1 MKNHLPQA
9 HGIPVKKQYGQHFL
23 RKQSVIDTMI
33 DAVSITPQTSV
44 FEIGCGDGFL
54 TKSILQTAAARLW
67 VFEIDPDWAA
77 YVRGHYPDERMT
89 IFQENILDVDFSQ
102 FEPHKP
108 WVLLA
113 NLPYQITF
121 PILHLLQQHKDLLQ
135 EGVVMVQEEVAQKIT
150 KSRGRGYGFISLFF
164 QHHFTW
170 KLLTKIPPADF
181 FPPPKVDSRLLYF
194 KPRQAE
200 PIRDEEK
207 FWAFIKYCFAQPRR
221 TLRNNVL
228 ATKYAYLAEQD
239 LPVLN
244 LRAQQMNMQDFLTLW
259 DIIHTTAA

>member
-1 MKNHLPQA
+1 MKHQTAQA

-33 DAVSITPQTSV
+33 NAVSITPQTSV

-54 TKSILQTAAARLW
+54 TKSILQTPAARLW
-67 VFEIDPDWAA
+67 VFEIDPDWAS
-77 YVRGHYPDERMT
+77 YVREQYPDERMT
-89 IFQENILDVDFSQ
+89 IFLENILDTDFAR

-121 PILHLLQQHKDLLQ
+121 PILHLLQQHRHLLQ

-150 KSRGRGYGFISLFF
+150 KGHGRGYGYISLFF
-164 QHHFTW
+164 QHYFSW
-170 KLLTKIPPADF
+170 KLLTKIHPGDF

-194 KPRQAE
+194 MPRQPE
-200 PIRDEEK
+200 PLRDEEK

-221 TLRNNVL
+221 TLRNNLL
-228 ATKYAYLAEQD
+228 ASKYASLVHQD
-239 LPVLN
+239 LPILN
-244 LRAQQMNMQDFLTLW
+244 LRAQQMKMEDFLALW
-259 DIIHTTAA
+259 DIIHVSAT